1 MSERRNTPSRQ
12 RNYAQGN
19 PGSTR
24 QHGYRDRYGANAPAN
39 PPYFAG
45 ANPYDRRSYARARE
59 AMAAKRRRKRDLAI
73 AGGIAALAIVLVAGF
88 GISQIMGQRAE
99 SQTDTS
105 ATEETAAIAPD
116 SQTTQTVADPGDI
129 VIGINGDEDTYV
141 LKGEGYIEGGA
152 HAAATDSGVLTQ
164 DIQVSGNVDANTVGD
179 YLVTYTVKDS
189 AGHEATAQRN
199 VHVVESMETMQ
210 TGIPVCMYHYIYS
223 ADDPPDEIN
232 GNWILDTKLEEHMQY
247 LNENGFYYPSFP
259 EVKAFIEGT
268 HSLPAKSIVLTFDD
282 GVESMLRLGGQLAS
296 KYKIPITSFM
306 ICDDEDEARRKV
318 VEYSNPYLEFESHS
332 VSMHQ
337 AGGTVGHGGRIS
349 AMTESEI
356 VEDLQSAASVVG
368 SNQAFAY
375 PFGDTTEDGRQAM
388 KDAGV
393 LCAFTTK
400 NDWCYIGDDTTAL
413 NRVRISG
420 EYSFESFVYL
430 VNES

>member
-1 MSERRNTPSRQ
+1 MN
-12 RNYAQGN
+12 
-19 PGSTR
+19 GS
-24 QHGYRDRYGANAPAN
+24 AN
-39 PPYFAG
+39 PMYSAH
-45 ANPYDRRSYARARE
+45 ANPYDRRSYAHARE
-59 AMAAKRRRKRDLAI
+59 VMAAKRRRKRNFAI
-73 AGGIAALAIVLVAGF
+73 VGGVAALAIVLVAGF
-88 GISQIMGQRAE
+88 GISQLMGQHSA
-99 SQTDTS
+99 SQTETTT
-105 ATEETAAIAPD
+105 TEEAPAIASD
-116 SQTTQTVADPGDI
+116 NQASQATVADPGDI

-141 LKGEGYIEGGA
+141 LKGESYIEGGA
-152 HAAATDSGVLTQ
+152 HAAAVDSGVLTQ
-164 DIQVSGNVDANTVGD
+164 DIQISSNVDANTVGD

-210 TGIPVCMYHYIYS
+210 TGVPVCMYHYIYS

-232 GNWILDTKLEEHMQY
+232 GNWVLDTMLEEHMQY

-282 GVESMLRLGGQLAS
+282 GMESMLLLGGQLAS

-306 ICDDEDEARRKV
+306 ICDNEDEARRKV
-318 VEYSNPYLEFESHS
+318 IECANPYIEFESHS

-349 AMTESEI
+349 AMTKSEI
-356 VEDLQSAASVVG
+356 VEDLQSAASIVG

-375 PFGDTTEDGRQAM
+375 PFGDTTEDGQQAM
-388 KDAGV
+388 NDAGV